1 MDKLNFNQ
9 GIIFV
14 NRIERAKKLT
24 NLLTSKLCNPICI
37 HSNLTQAERIINYDN
52 FKENKSK
59 ILVATDLF
67 GRGIDISRVN
77 LVVNYGNKCHYS
89 DLP

>member
-1 MDKLNFNQ
+1 MNIIDRVNFNQ

-24 NLLTSKLCNPICI
+24 ELLRSKLCNPICI
-37 HSNLTQAERIINYDN
+37 HSHLSQEERIVNYDN
-52 FKENKSK
+52 FKDNKSK

-67 GRGIDISRVN
+67 GRGMDIERVN
-77 LVVNYGNKCHYS
+77 LVINYGIF
-89 DLP
+89 LVI